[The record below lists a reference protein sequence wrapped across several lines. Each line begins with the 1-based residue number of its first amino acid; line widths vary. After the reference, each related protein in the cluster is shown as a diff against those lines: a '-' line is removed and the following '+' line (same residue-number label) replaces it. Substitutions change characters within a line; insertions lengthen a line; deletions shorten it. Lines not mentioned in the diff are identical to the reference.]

1 MKSNPEVTCIGELI
15 VDFVASA
22 SRVSLEEAPGFV
34 KAAGGSPANVAVG
47 LARLGVRSSF
57 VGKVGN
63 DPFGRFLTDE
73 LRKGHVDTKGICVD
87 PQHKTR
93 LAFVSLAATGEREFE
108 FWESSP
114 ADEQLRF
121 RDVDIDRVAR
131 SRVVHISSF
140 MLLTSSGRS
149 TAFQIAKRARQEGC
163 LVSFDPNLRITLWKS
178 KTEARQVLLRMVK
191 LSHILRLNEEEAR
204 FLTGRGG
211 LRKTAEALSR
221 RGPKLVVVTR
231 GPDGCYFRSGSGSG
245 YVKGFT
251 VRAVDTTG
259 CGDAFLAGLLCGIV
273 SRKDNLEALSVREL
287 SSICRYANAVG
298 ALTALKRGAIAAMPS
313 SPQVERF
320 LVNRTRV
327 FAG

>member
-1 MKSNPEVTCIGELI
+1 MKTKPEVTCIGEVI
-15 VDFVASA
+15 VDFVAST

-34 KAAGGSPANVAVG
+34 KAAGGAPANVAVG
-47 LARLGVRSSF
+47 LARLGIRSSF
-57 VGKVGN
+57 AGKVGN
-63 DPFGRFLTDE
+63 DPFGRFLKNE
-73 LRKGHVDTKGICVD
+73 LRKAHVDTKGICVD

-93 LAFVSLAATGEREFE
+93 LAFVSLAVTGEREFE
-108 FWESSP
+108 FWEASP

-121 RDVDIDRVAR
+121 RDIDIEGVAR

-149 TAFQIAKRARQEGC
+149 TALRIAKRVRKQGC

-178 KTEARQVLLRMVK
+178 ETEARQVLLRMVK

-204 FLTGRGG
+204 FLTGSKG
-211 LRKTAEALSR
+211 LRKAAATLSR
-221 RGPKLVVVTR
+221 YGPKLVVVTR
-231 GPDGCYFRSGSGSG
+231 GADGCFFRSASSSG
-245 YVKGFT
+245 YVKGFR

-273 SRKDNLEALSVREL
+273 SRNERLEALTAREL

-298 ALTALKRGAIAAMPS
+298 ALTSLKRGAIAAMPS
-313 SPQVERF
+313 SNQVERF
-320 LVNRTRV
+320 LFDRTAG